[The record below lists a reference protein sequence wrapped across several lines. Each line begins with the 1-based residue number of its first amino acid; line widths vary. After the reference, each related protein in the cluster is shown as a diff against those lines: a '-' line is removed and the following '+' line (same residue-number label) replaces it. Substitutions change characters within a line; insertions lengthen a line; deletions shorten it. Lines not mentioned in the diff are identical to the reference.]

1 MHSCKALPKSTAS
14 DVRKPEKDWL
24 WVKQTKRFTGWWGRE
39 KYGMQ
44 NICLV
49 SFHLPP
55 FLQLLRWTPHGV
67 AWLRAHYDPPWL
79 ASPHDIPPSSNSA
92 RRLSSRPRPSPS
104 QHDRQARLTVPV
116 SGGKMTGAQMTG
128 VVKIVQRRKAGGQ
141 RAGVLL

>member
-1 MHSCKALPKSTAS
+1 
-14 DVRKPEKDWL
+14 
-24 WVKQTKRFTGWWGRE
+24 
-39 KYGMQ
+39 MQ

-67 AWLRAHYDPPWL
+67 ASLRAHYDPPWL
-79 ASPHDIPPSSNSA
+79 ASAHAIPPSSNSA
-92 RRLSSRPRPSPS
+92 RRLSSRPRPGPS

-128 VVKIVQRRKAGGQ
+128 VVKIVRRGKAGGQ